1 MTAFSYDLLG
11 TDGAARRGRLHTAW
25 GDVETPVFMPV
36 GTAATVKGK
45 WCEYFLRFYWQEEG
59 QILQLA
65 CILDLSIP
73 EDRKAQIYEA
83 LASLNERMWVGHF
96 EIWDEDNVVMFRHA
110 TLAEQNETGVS
121 PSVCSSL
128 MEIALSECERF
139 YPVFQFVAWT
149 DKSPA
154 DAIEAAVNSVLD
166 SGVRTAD
173 IASAATGEN
182 ERVGTLEMGDRVLA
196 ALSGA

>member
-1 MTAFSYDLLG
+1 MATAYTDDLKTPLFNPLENIEQVLG
-11 TDGAARRGRLHTAW
+11 ANGWPYERMSD
-25 GDVETPVFMPV
+25 EEIS
-36 GTAATVKGK
+36 ATVKGK

-73 EDRKAQIYEA
+73 EDRKSQVYEA

-110 TLAEQNETGVS
+110 TLAEQTESGVS

-149 DKSPA
+149 DRSPA
-154 DAIEAAVNSVLD
+154 DAIEAAMLNTV
-166 SGVRTAD
+166 
-173 IASAATGEN
+173 GE
-182 ERVGTLEMGDRVLA
+182 A
-196 ALSGA
+196 